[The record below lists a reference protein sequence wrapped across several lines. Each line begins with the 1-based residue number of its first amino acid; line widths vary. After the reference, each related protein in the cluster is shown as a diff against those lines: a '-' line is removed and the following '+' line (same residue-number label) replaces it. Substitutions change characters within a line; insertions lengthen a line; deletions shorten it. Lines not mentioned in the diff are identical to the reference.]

1 MLKQTG
7 RSVLALAA
15 MVLLAATLWSQAIF
29 ATLTGVVTDS
39 SGAVV
44 AGVKV
49 TLRNAESGDLRD
61 TVTDNQG
68 YYTFASVPVGTYNLT
83 VTQPGF
89 QTFAENGIALG
100 GGEKRNVNAALQ
112 VGNTNQTVEVSGQAD
127 IITPVDSGEKANILT
142 TRQLENYVQ
151 VGSNAAEYIK
161 IMPGFAVQNGAAN
174 KQNYSGQTIGI
185 NANGD
190 SGSQSPLNNAF
201 SYNGLPGNT
210 LDIVADGA
218 HVSDPGC
225 NCDTPVN
232 PNSDFLQEF
241 KILASNF
248 SAEDQKGPMVITSV
262 TKAGGSSF
270 HGNGFFSARNY
281 VLNANDAYSNAL
293 GLKQPQDKYYY
304 PGGSIG
310 GPVLIPWT
318 NFNKNHDKLFFF
330 TGYEYFY
337 QVLDTGDLTATV
349 PTSGMLN
356 GNFSPSEL
364 AKLGTKTASGGPPGT
379 ITAKWP
385 GGQMPA
391 SLIDP
396 NMQALMKLYP
406 APNADPN
413 ITGGYNY
420 VQSEIFNQNNYQW
433 TVRGDYNVSDNT
445 KIFVRYNM
453 QRELQQF
460 PVGLWWR
467 NGSQVPYPTPIE
479 GKNRSDSITGTLTHV
494 FSPTMTNEAVFAYTF
509 VGFPNVFQDPSKV
522 DRKKVGYNDPTLFN
536 NGVAQ
541 IPSFGASGGEAAF
554 IFNPGGFEAGGPS
567 SGLYANKY
575 MPSVSDTLTKVW
587 GTHTA
592 KAGFFYEWIRNAQPA
607 NNDTNGDLTFVPS
620 SNSTF
625 TYGDAYADEL
635 AGNMS
640 SYTEANFNRINEISY
655 HTYEGFVQDSWK
667 VNSKL
672 TLELGLR
679 MTHFTPWSDDEG
691 FGYSVFIPSQY
702 NPANS
707 GACAAGPT
715 FCGFNWH
722 SRDAAVPL
730 GGFPQRTLFWQPR
743 FGLAYDL
750 FGQGKTVLRGGWG
763 RFYYHSGQFTSGLD
777 TSAGSE
783 SVTLTPSSIGNK
795 PLLASQLNTIA
806 FQAIPATP
814 GAVQSTDNK
823 QPYTDSYSF
832 TISQK
837 TPWSGLLEVGY
848 VGNQSHDLQNSAG
861 YGSNINLVP
870 VGAMFAAPNP
880 GTADANNYRPYL
892 GYSDINLAANNLYA
906 NYNAFQVTW
915 AHQASRAV
923 IQLNYTYGKALG
935 IVAPGGAATLGGLQ
949 AILDPFNLGNNY
961 GVQPGNRTNLFN
973 AAYSINLPSPVHG
986 NKFAAGAINGWQL
999 SGITQLESGANL
1011 TGNSGT
1017 NYDFNWQLN
1026 GAIIPG
1032 TQNVVNPGG
1041 TNGIPIGNQALLG
1054 TNAIQLNPILTC
1066 NPTANLAPHQFING
1080 NCFGVPTAVG
1090 QNGPTVLPAI
1100 YGPAFF
1106 NSDLGIFKNFQIKES
1121 MKLQFRVQAQNFLNH
1136 PLWSFPNSN
1145 NLTLNY
1151 TQASPGSS
1159 TITQNNSTFG
1169 YTTFKQ
1175 GQRIVELVVKFYF

>member
-1 MLKQTG
+1 
-7 RSVLALAA
+7 
-15 MVLLAATLWSQAIF
+15 
-29 ATLTGVVTDS
+29 
-39 SGAVV
+39 
-44 AGVKV
+44 
-49 TLRNAESGDLRD
+49 
-61 TVTDNQG
+61 
-68 YYTFASVPVGTYNLT
+68 
-83 VTQPGF
+83 
-89 QTFAENGIALG
+89 
-100 GGEKRNVNAALQ
+100 
-112 VGNTNQTVEVSGQAD
+112 
-127 IITPVDSGEKANILT
+127 
-142 TRQLENYVQ
+142 
-151 VGSNAAEYIK
+151 
-161 IMPGFAVQNGAAN
+161 
-174 KQNYSGQTIGI
+174 
-185 NANGD
+185 
-190 SGSQSPLNNAF
+190 
-201 SYNGLPGNT
+201 
-210 LDIVADGA
+210 
-218 HVSDPGC
+218 
-225 NCDTPVN
+225 
-232 PNSDFLQEF
+232 
-241 KILASNF
+241 
-248 SAEDQKGPMVITSV
+248 
-262 TKAGGSSF
+262 
-270 HGNGFFSARNY
+270 
-281 VLNANDAYSNAL
+281 
-293 GLKQPQDKYYY
+293 
-304 PGGSIG
+304 
-310 GPVLIPWT
+310 
-318 NFNKNHDKLFFF
+318 
-330 TGYEYFY
+330 
-337 QVLDTGDLTATV
+337 
-349 PTSGMLN
+349 
-356 GNFSPSEL
+356 
-364 AKLGTKTASGGPPGT
+364 
-379 ITAKWP
+379 
-385 GGQMPA
+385 
-391 SLIDP
+391 
-396 NMQALMKLYP
+396 
-406 APNADPN
+406 
-413 ITGGYNY
+413 
-420 VQSEIFNQNNYQW
+420 
-433 TVRGDYNVSDNT
+433 
-445 KIFVRYNM
+445 
-453 QRELQQF
+453 
-460 PVGLWWR
+460 
-467 NGSQVPYPTPIE
+467 
-479 GKNRSDSITGTLTHV
+479 
-494 FSPTMTNEAVFAYTF
+494 
-509 VGFPNVFQDPSKV
+509 
-522 DRKKVGYNDPTLFN
+522 
-536 NGVAQ
+536 
-541 IPSFGASGGEAAF
+541 
-554 IFNPGGFEAGGPS
+554 
-567 SGLYANKY
+567 
-575 MPSVSDTLTKVW
+575 
-587 GTHTA
+587 
-592 KAGFFYEWIRNAQPA
+592 
-607 NNDTNGDLTFVPS
+607 
-620 SNSTF
+620 
-625 TYGDAYADEL
+625 
-635 AGNMS
+635 MS

-783 SVTLTPSSIGNK
+783 TVNLSPSSIGNK

-814 GAVQSTDNK
+814 GAVQSTDDK

-870 VGAMFAAPNP
+870 VGAMFAASNP

-935 IVAPGGAATLGGLQ
+935 IVAPGGAAALGGLQ

-973 AAYSINLPSPVHG
+973 AAYSINLPSPIHG

-1136 PLWSFPNSN
+1136 PLWSFPNTN